1 MSEPAPK
8 TSQGE
13 SAWESGDVGGFE
25 CYLKADE
32 ASALEAAEVYDGG
45 DNDDDDQILSVP
57 AAANT
62 MNLVLR
68 EPGTM
73 RFVKYVSAAA
83 PGSRWDAAAVYEVQ
97 TRD

>member
-1 MSEPAPK
+1 
-8 TSQGE
+8 
-13 SAWESGDVGGFE
+13 VGGFE